1 MTMQEALAEIERIHP
16 GGFTSWTI
24 ERSRWDKRR
33 AKHVRLP
40 KTEMAYWYY
49 TWKRVEYETEI
60 ILETQDEMWQLL

>member
-16 GGFTSWTI
+16 GGFTSWTL
-24 ERSRWDKRR
+24 ERSQWDKRK
-33 AKHVRLP
+33 AKPVRLP

-49 TWKRVEYETEI
+49 CWKRQEYEMEV

>member
-24 ERSRWDKRR
+24 ERSQWDKRK
-33 AKHVRLP
+33 AKPVRLP

-49 TWKRVEYETEI
+49 TWFRGPLLGEVVLLTE
-60 ILETQDEMWQLL
+60 DDKWQLL